1 MSSHFLGNSI
11 KLENV
16 YIASTGTVCG
26 PLEYQGPLG
35 SSFDKGFGDY
45 HCGEDSFEKAERK
58 MLRDSLDICLKREKL
73 KQKDIDLYIGGDL
86 LNQITTVN
94 YLARELPK
102 PFVGIYGAC
111 SSFCLSMAMSS
122 LLIEG
127 GFVDKVI
134 AMVSSHNAT
143 ADRYPVEYG
152 VQKKDT
158 TTFTATGAI
167 STLLTNQP
175 TQVRVESITLGK
187 VVDYSQDDPND
198 MGRAMAPAAYDTIT
212 THFEDLKRSFQD
224 YDLVVTGDLSTY
236 GHKILKEMMQRHK
249 IDVVHYNDCGCML
262 YDLQNQEVFQGG
274 SGCACSGLVTM
285 GHLYPMLKDKKYKRV
300 LVVAT
305 GALLSPMMSAQKDTI
320 PCVAHAISL
329 EVVE

>member
-143 ADRYPVEYG
+143 AERQYRYPVEYG

-249 IDVVHYNDCGCML
+249 IDVVHYNDCG
-262 YDLQNQEVFQGG
+262 
-274 SGCACSGLVTM
+274 
-285 GHLYPMLKDKKYKRV
+285 
-300 LVVAT
+300 
-305 GALLSPMMSAQKDTI
+305 ALSAWQMI
-320 PCVAHAISL
+320 
-329 EVVE
+329 